1 MRVTIAAVGRDRKSL
16 FRDLYDT
23 YAQRLRWPINLREV
37 EARSNRGGEVQ
48 RREEGERLLAAVPQ
62 GALVIAL
69 DESGK
74 TLTSRGLADWIS
86 RGMDDGMGDLAL
98 VIGGA
103 DGLDGDVLVRADLT
117 LSLGRLTWP
126 HLLVRGLVVEQLYRV
141 QQIIAGHPYHR
152 D

>member
-1 MRVTIAAVGRDRKSL
+1 MRVTIAAIGRDRRSL

-23 YAQRLRWPINLREV
+23 YAQRLRWPISLREV
-37 EARSNRGGEVQ
+37 EARGNRGGEIQ

-69 DESGK
+69 DENGK

-86 RGMDDGMGDLAL
+86 RGMANGMGDLAL

-103 DGLDGDVLVRADLT
+103 DGLDGDVLARSDLT

>member
-16 FRDLYDT
+16 FRDLYET
-23 YAQRLRWPINLREV
+23 YAERLRWRIILREV

-48 RREEGERLLAAVPQ
+48 CREEGERLLAAVPQ

-69 DESGK
+69 DENGK
-74 TLTSRGLADWIS
+74 TLTSLGLANWIS

-103 DGLDGDVLVRADLT
+103 NGLDDDVLARAHLT

-126 HLLVRGLVVEQLYRV
+126 HLLVRGLVAEQLYRV

>member
-23 YAQRLRWPINLREV
+23 YAERLRWPIILREV

-48 RREEGERLLAAVPQ
+48 CREEGERLLAVVPQ

-74 TLTSRGLADWIS
+74 TLTSRGLTDWIS
-86 RGMDDGMGDLAL
+86 RGMDDRMRDLAL

-103 DGLDGDVLVRADLT
+103 NGLDGDVLARADLI